1 MECRALL
8 IEYRALLIERR
19 ALLMKCRTLYKDLL
33 IVGRG
38 TVFKHTFH
46 ACEPVKRGFMV

>member
-8 IEYRALLIERR
+8 IEYRALLIEYR